1 MLSAALLWALW
12 PQSAIKDPW
21 DSNAERDQFEVRWA
35 SGCAVATSS
44 LAALLFAS
52 RQLEQ
57 VPLRALPLTDQPALR
72 AHAGAGQPIRAVPR
86 GMCHA
91 LSSCACFRVHALS
104 LP

>member
-44 LAALLFAS
+44 LA
-52 RQLEQ
+52 R
-57 VPLRALPLTDQPALR
+57 
-72 AHAGAGQPIRAVPR
+72 
-86 GMCHA
+86 
-91 LSSCACFRVHALS
+91 S
-104 LP
+104 LPCYSQVASLSRSPCARCH